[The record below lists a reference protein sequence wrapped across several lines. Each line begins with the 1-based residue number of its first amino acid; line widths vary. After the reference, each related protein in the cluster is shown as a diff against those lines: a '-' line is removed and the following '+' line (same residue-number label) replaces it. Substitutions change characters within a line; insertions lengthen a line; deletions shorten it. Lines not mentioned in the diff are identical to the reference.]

1 MFQEVSGMEIIKMSS
16 VTVVFL
22 LHGVF
27 AFTGELPVNFTSSS
41 FNKLFQLQD
50 YKFVSRVQVYVL
62 FAKLD
67 DANIRRVTNP
77 QCTLIG

>member
-1 MFQEVSGMEIIKMSS
+1 MKEFKSR

-27 AFTGELPVNFTSSS
+27 AFTGELTLQLPVNFTSSG

-50 YKFVSRVQVYVL
+50 YKFKSRVQVLSPVYKSKCSVQ
-62 FAKLD
+62 
-67 DANIRRVTNP
+67 V
-77 QCTLIG
+77 